1 MKKTIFVSLLAVGLL
16 LISPARSFSQ
26 SDDVEGKYSVGK
38 TSCTITWDERD
49 HVDKVYWS
57 VGTGNTTLFYKNVS
71 PNGNIVYD
79 EYDDTNTDYL
89 GTFTFKNE
97 SLSRGIYTRADGK
110 EFTIKR
116 KR

>member
-1 MKKTIFVSLLAVGLL
+1 MKKTIFFTLLAAGLF
-16 LISPARSFSQ
+16 LISPARAFSQ

-49 HVDKVYWS
+49 KVYKVYWS
-57 VGTGNTTLFYKNVS
+57 EGIGNTTLFYKNVS

-79 EYDDTNTDYL
+79 EYNDTDTDYL

-97 SLSRGIYTRADGK
+97 SLTRGVYTRADGK
-110 EFTIKR
+110 EFTVKR